1 MNERKKKITVFIEQI
16 SSHSYADWE
25 DFVAQ
30 NILIQLVAKYFRN
43 KKKKKKEN
51 KRKGNQTILVLED
64 EVLRKK
70 E

>member
-1 MNERKKKITVFIEQI
+1 
-16 SSHSYADWE
+16 
-25 DFVAQ
+25 VAQ